1 MELNR
6 AGGPSPFPRKRA
18 RCSRLTR
25 RAAARDHRV
34 LPAIRATTHVE
45 GKAISR
51 RAELRSAPPA
61 GDTSAGAPAVA
72 GLANQRR
79 RERRLIQKAPADS
92 ATRTPIHPAKR
103 SSEDRCIV
111 SGSSIED
118 EGIPDGAWSPR
129 RSEPQRTSKSANR
142 PSPARTSPLA
152 PYTRARPPV
161 PRSAGDGHASS
172 DRPPSRTAART
183 SLAGLSGPSGPTE
196 RSATII
202 IAHSPGMVFA
212 RGVARTKRG
221 TGSRAGPS
229 CLRSSQEHW

>member
-1 MELNR
+1 MLTAHP
-6 AGGPSPFPRKRA
+6 AGRRTRSPGPPRD
-18 RCSRLTR
+18 SR
-25 RAAARDHRV
+25 D
-34 LPAIRATTHVE
+34 THVE

-129 RSEPQRTSKSANR
+129 RREPQRTSKSANR

-152 PYTRARPPV
+152 PYGSSSAARPTKRRRRARFK
-161 PRSAGDGHASS
+161 RSATVEDGGSNE
-172 DRPPSRTAART
+172 SRRVEHG
-183 SLAGLSGPSGPTE
+183 LADTVMSETDLSGP
-196 RSATII
+196 
-202 IAHSPGMVFA
+202 
-212 RGVARTKRG
+212 
-221 TGSRAGPS
+221 
-229 CLRSSQEHW
+229 